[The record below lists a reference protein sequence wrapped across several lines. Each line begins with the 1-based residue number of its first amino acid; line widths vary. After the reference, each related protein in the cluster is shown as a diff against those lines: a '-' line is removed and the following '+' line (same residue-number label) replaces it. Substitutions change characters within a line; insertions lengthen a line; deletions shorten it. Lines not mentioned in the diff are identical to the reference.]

1 MAMGKKAYMIAI
13 LVLLATAM
21 ISVIHA
27 QNIPKPSVPEFS
39 VSRISGASVS
49 GYTSAEVVVK
59 GIQINI
65 TNQPYTYSFN
75 GTTYVLCYDY
85 RYKAHSAQ
93 NWEESPYS
101 QNNSYPLQSNSNT
114 TILSIPEISLPQ
126 PPSDV
131 QIDFQVQ
138 AIAGHLHQTETG
150 TFIFPDET
158 SGWSPTQTIN
168 FPRPT
173 MHTDSPPPSP
183 SPTIPEFSG
192 WMIPPLLTITGLL
205 IYLTNTSDRKLKK

>member
-1 MAMGKKAYMIAI
+1 MAMGKKACMIVTLMLLPLAI
-13 LVLLATAM
+13 M
-21 ISVIHA
+21 SVIHA
-27 QNIPKPSVPEFS
+27 QNIPKPSCARICLFS
-39 VSRISGASVS
+39 VSHSPFTGS
-49 GYTSAEVVVK
+49 TSTKLVIN

-75 GTTYVLCYDY
+75 GTTYVLYYDY

-93 NWEESPYS
+93 NWEQSPYT
-101 QNNSYPLQSNSNT
+101 QNNSYPPQSNSNT

-126 PPSDV
+126 PPGDV

-138 AIAGHLHQTETG
+138 AIAGHHQTETG

-158 SGWSPTQTIN
+158 SDWSPTQTIN

-173 MHTDSPPPSP
+173 MHTDSPPPST

-192 WMIPPLLTITGLL
+192 WIILPLLTITGLL
-205 IYLTNTSDRKLKK
+205 IYLTNTSNRNWKK